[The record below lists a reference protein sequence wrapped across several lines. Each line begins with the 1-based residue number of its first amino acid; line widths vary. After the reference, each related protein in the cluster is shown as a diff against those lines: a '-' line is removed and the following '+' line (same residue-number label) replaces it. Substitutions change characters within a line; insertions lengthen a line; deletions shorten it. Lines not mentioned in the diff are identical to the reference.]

1 MTRVTFLLSKDPET
15 EHGGDLTL
23 SRLVMSLVAESWY
36 VDGICLSGQA
46 GAAASTPMP
55 AGVPLV
61 RVAKPPVRRT
71 GLAVEALRSRRSLVH
86 VRFDTPALVSA
97 VEDCD
102 ADVFFAEHSY
112 MAESFL
118 RSAHF
123 GDRGLVVNT
132 VNSESEVWQAT
143 RGRLGRVEA
152 PRLVRDELRVARAA
166 DAVGTYDAQEAE
178 MYQRAGV
185 SGARWVELTLP
196 PAAQL
201 DLGATGPRLAFIGTR
216 DWPPNQEAFL
226 EALRLWPRIADG
238 IPGAELVI
246 IGARKPGAVDPPYPP
261 GVRDVGFVDDLPGLL
276 ATCRALIAPVKTGGG
291 VRVKILDAA
300 RAGLPIVGS
309 SAAVGS
315 LKDHL
320 RLPVYDTD
328 GAFVQACRRYLL
340 DRGAAE
346 SDGAALYEVN
356 AAHWQDRRPHQA
368 VADLVTLAGQ
378 ARTGSPPRRPQVSR

>member
-23 SRLVMSLVAESWY
+23 SRLVMSLVAESCY
-36 VDGICLSGQA
+36 VDSICLSTHVATG
-46 GAAASTPMP
+46 SVPMP

-61 RVAKPPVRRT
+61 KVAKPPVRR
-71 GLAVEALRSRRSLVH
+71 VSMALGSARTRRSLVH
-86 VRFDTPALVSA
+86 VRFDSPALVSA
-97 VEDCD
+97 IENSD

-118 RSAHF
+118 RSAHS
-123 GDRGLVVNT
+123 GHRGLVVNT

-143 RGRLGRVEA
+143 RGRLGRWET
-152 PRLVRDELRVARAA
+152 PRLLRDELRVARAA
-166 DAVGTYDAQEAE
+166 DAVGTYDAQEAA
-178 MYQRAGV
+178 MYRQSGV
-185 SGARWVELTLP
+185 PSARWIELTLP
-196 PAAQL
+196 PAPQL
-201 DLGATGPRLAFIGTR
+201 DLGSTGPRLAFIGTR

-226 EALRLWPRIADG
+226 ESLRLWPRIADG

-276 ATCRALIAPVKTGGG
+276 ATCRALIAPVRTGGG
-291 VRVKILDAA
+291 VRVKVLDAA

-309 SAAVGS
+309 STAVGS

-328 GAFVQACRRYLL
+328 DEFVQACRRYLL
-340 DRGAAE
+340 DRAAAQ

-356 AAHWQDRRPHQA
+356 AVHWEQRRPHRA
-368 VADLVTLAGQ
+368 LADLVTVARQ
-378 ARTGSPPRRPQVSR
+378 ARTGSPPRRPRVSR